1 MSYSE
6 GNQYKHRTRASH
18 HHHSGSDQGYQSD
31 SAGQSH
37 LHTPES
43 IGQTWAEDEAARIQ
57 HYPLSYSD
65 GYGSQNYLSF
75 PQRHGNLSESSF
87 ARNYDYRRSADML
100 SAPFGKSTMQSDLYR
115 RDYTEG
121 GYILGPPIL
130 VYDGTFG
137 RPYEKERL
145 EPHHP
150 PTYNNI
156 ERLMARYAQSTLI
169 QTGEIHLS
177 ASQPVWNPE
186 MKRWERTI
194 EKLPSESKKLR
205 HLRTVLSRIEAEER
219 SSKALDPEAEASPS
233 ELSPQ
238 DKLQTLMS
246 HVKLIIKDPSLLK
259 SSDPEAEPSLDE
271 LPMLLK
277 MMQLDDHST
286 TVLEVDGEHGIMSF
300 GPCDKPIDRKEEYHA
315 FLDDVFQKSKLSDK
329 RTVLH
334 NTKTTPAKETQ
345 KELDEGTKIMERK
358 ISATQTENSRIATAT
373 KLGELPD
380 NH

>member
-1 MSYSE
+1 MGYSE
-6 GNQYKHRTRASH
+6 ENQYKHRTRASH
-18 HHHSGSDQGYQSD
+18 HHHSGSDQGYQSE

-43 IGQTWAEDEAARIQ
+43 IGQTWAEDGAARLQ

-65 GYGSQNYLSF
+65 GYGPGNYLSF

-100 SAPFGKSTMQSDLYR
+100 PAPFGKSTMQSDLYR

-137 RPYEKERL
+137 RSYEKERL
-145 EPHHP
+145 EFHHP

-156 ERLMARYAQSTLI
+156 ERLMATYAQSTPI
-169 QTGEIHLS
+169 QTDKRHLS

-186 MKRWERTI
+186 IKQWERKV
-194 EKLPSESKKLR
+194 EQLPFESKKLR
-205 HLRTVLSRIEAEER
+205 HLRTVLSRIEAGER
-219 SSKALDPEAEASPS
+219 SLKALDPEAKASPS

-238 DKLQTLMS
+238 DKLKTLMN

-259 SSDPEAEPSLDE
+259 TSDPEAEPSLDE

-277 MMQLDDHST
+277 IMQLNDHST
-286 TVLEVDGEHGIMSF
+286 TCPEVDGEHGRMVF
-300 GPCDKPIDRKEEYHA
+300 GPYDKPIDRKEEYHA

-334 NTKTTPAKETQ
+334 NTKSTPAEETQ
-345 KELDEGTKIMERK
+345 KEFDKGTKIMQRK
-358 ISATQTENSRIATAT
+358 ISATQTEKIDMAA
-373 KLGELPD
+373 KLGELSD